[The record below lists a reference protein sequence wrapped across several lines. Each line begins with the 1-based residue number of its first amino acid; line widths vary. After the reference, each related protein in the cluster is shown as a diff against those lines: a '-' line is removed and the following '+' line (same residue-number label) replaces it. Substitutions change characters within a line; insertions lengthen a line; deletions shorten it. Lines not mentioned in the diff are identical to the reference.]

1 MTLCSASKAHNKQIS
16 FGNTFSGQDF
26 QQKQAL
32 HNTTTSS
39 INKVNFN
46 ATSSFKASKDNNL
59 TYRSSTQLN
68 QAKSS
73 DKTLS
78 QKDSL
83 AQIGAVHDSIISLS
97 TEKFLLANPLPPLSK
112 QKKHNGKCS
121 VDKSTQDDPRKK
133 AGSSLEPNRVA
144 VLD

>member
-16 FGNTFSGQDF
+16 LGNTFSGQDF

-97 TEKFLLANPLPPLSK
+97 T
-112 QKKHNGKCS
+112 
-121 VDKSTQDDPRKK
+121 
-133 AGSSLEPNRVA
+133 
-144 VLD
+144 